1 MERDEQVLFDDFLER
16 WHKVVNSRDM
26 SGLDAL
32 LSPNPSLSSPAF
44 WAPKTDRDYVRTVL
58 AAVLTGVEDFH
69 YTGEWMGGGRILL
82 EFEGHIGETKLKGI
96 DIISLDDDGNLDHIE
111 VLIRPMN
118 GLMAI
123 AELVK
128 AALAARAA

>member
-1 MERDEQVLFDDFLER
+1 MEREEHALFDDFLER

-26 SGLDAL
+26 AGLDAL
-32 LSPNPSLSSPAF
+32 LSPGARLSSPAF
-44 WAPKTDRDYVRTVL
+44 WAPKADRDYVRTVL
-58 AAVLTGVEDFH
+58 TAVLTGVEDFH

-111 VLIRPMN
+111 VLVRPMN

>member
-1 MERDEQVLFDDFLER
+1 MERAEQAFFDDFLER
-16 WHKVVNSRDM
+16 WHRVVNSRDM
-26 SGLDAL
+26 AGLDAL
-32 LSPNPSLSSPAF
+32 LAPGASLSSPAF
-44 WAPKTDRDYVRTVL
+44 WAPKTDRDYVRAVL
-58 AAVLTGVEDFH
+58 TAVLTGVEDFR

-96 DIISLDDDGNLDHIE
+96 DIISLDDDGNLAHIE
-111 VLIRPMN
+111 VLVRPMN

-128 AALAARAA
+128 AALAAKAA